1 MSTGRRHTGPSSL
14 APLSKG
20 PVISVEDWEAKAP
33 LGDLQL
39 RSVNLL
45 KSAGEKAPLPL
56 KVSCA
61 SGKTTSTS
69 RPSTPT
75 PRNSQ
80 ALLPPHPVQTP
91 QQFYDWFALIDRSVA
106 HSQEAHFRA
115 HVASVSEHLETCDQL
130 IGRIDLVDKE
140 VDEMLERWR
149 GVEEGGMSL
158 KGACERLLEERVCCF
173 HFLVVRELSFTQTMG
188 IGQTAGAH
196 SGDWNQVGILPRARA
211 CYSNAQPPWRIS
223 RSADRLLVHGRASRH
238 LY

>member
-1 MSTGRRHTGPSSL
+1 MSTGRRHTVPNSLSSL
-14 APLSKG
+14 SRG

-33 LGDLQL
+33 LGDLQV

-45 KSAGEKAPLPL
+45 KTASEKAPLPL
-56 KVSCA
+56 KVYCA

-69 RPSTPT
+69 RPSTPGPNT
-75 PRNSQ
+75 RNSQ
-80 ALLPPHPVQTP
+80 VLLPPHPVQTP

-115 HVASVSEHLETCDQL
+115 HVASVSDHLETCDQL
-130 IGRIDLVDKE
+130 VERIELVDKE

-173 HFLVVRELSFTQTMG
+173 VL
-188 IGQTAGAH
+188 
-196 SGDWNQVGILPRARA
+196 
-211 CYSNAQPPWRIS
+211 YSYAS
-223 RSADRLLVHGRASRH
+223 CLLLKGWV
-238 LY
+238 